1 MKLNRIILLF
11 QKSKQEQN
19 QEGLRFKCSYC
30 DQVCLSNNDRVQH
43 IENEHQGKLLYP
55 TPEDFQ
61 DRLNRILDRET
72 IAQNSL
78 LSKHHDND
86 KLYPKSREEVM
97 KDEREETKRRIL
109 EENPNISKDTLEFM
123 LSLPKERRIPKVTEL
138 ETIHATAEQQ
148 KEMERLLKENNK
160 E

>member
-61 DRLNRILDRET
+61 DRLNRILDRDHS
-72 IAQNSL
+72 A
-78 LSKHHDND
+78 K
-86 KLYPKSREEVM
+86 
-97 KDEREETKRRIL
+97 
-109 EENPNISKDTLEFM
+109 
-123 LSLPKERRIPKVTEL
+123 
-138 ETIHATAEQQ
+138 
-148 KEMERLLKENNK
+148 
-160 E
+160 